1 MVYGCVPVG
10 THLLSFQKYGYSYGI
25 NMQQIPVSYHAI
37 YQNKDVWTLFSS
49 ESLVVLLWL

>member
-25 NMQQIPVSYHAI
+25 NTQQIPVSYHAI
-37 YQNKDVWTLFSS
+37 YQNKDV
-49 ESLVVLLWL
+49 